1 MTIEIRQVRTK
12 KERRQFI
19 TFAWQVYRSDPEL
32 KKHWV
37 PPVIAD
43 YMKTLDKDV
52 YPLYDHADL
61 AMFTAWKDGKLSGT
75 IAAVENRRHN
85 EIHEDR
91 VGFWGFF
98 ECFNDQAVADA
109 LFDAAAGWLRKKG
122 LDTMR
127 GPVSPSMNDQC
138 GMLVKGFDSSPVFL
152 MLYNPPYYNDLVLK
166 AGHHIGQ
173 ELLAWYIDQKL
184 IDIERLRRISQHVMK
199 REGLSVR
206 VLEMKHF
213 DREIDNMREI
223 YNGAWEKNWGFVPMT
238 DREFDCLAKSLKP
251 IANPHYVYFVED
263 RNGRTIGF
271 SLSLPDINQALKH
284 VNGNPLTPWGLI
296 KYLWYKR
303 NINMVRTIVMGVLP
317 EYRNK
322 GIDSILNT
330 WIADYGGKHG
340 VFASEMSWVLKS
352 NEAMSRLAK
361 VIGGRPY
368 KEYVIYEKSI

>member
-1 MTIEIRQVRTK
+1 MTIEIRQVSTK
-12 KERRQFI
+12 KERLQFI

-32 KKHWV
+32 NRYWV
-37 PPVIAD
+37 PPVISD
-43 YMKTLDKDV
+43 YMKTLDKDI

-122 LDTMR
+122 LDAMR

-166 AGHHIGQ
+166 AGHRIGQ

-206 VLEMKHF
+206 VLDMKHF

-303 NINMVRTIVMGVLP
+303 NITMVRTIVMGVLP

-352 NEAMSRLAK
+352 NEAMSKLAK